1 MENMK
6 FLFQGDTGLV
16 VELGNEIDPAVNTR
30 VHTLS
35 HLIENEC
42 GRLIDAVVPTYRSLL
57 VYFDP
62 TQIERQILVDNI
74 RRIAAEIQEDAVKKS
89 AAKIIRIPTLYGG
102 EAGPDLE
109 FVASHNRMSV
119 EEVVRIHT
127 SVPYR
132 IYMIGFT
139 PGFPYL
145 GGMSEKIAAPRLK
158 TPRTCIPGGSVG
170 IAGTQTGLY
179 PVESPG
185 GWQLIGRTPLKVFE
199 PSNEQPFLYSA
210 GDYLQFESIT
220 KTEYERILAEVQQG
234 CFRPQ
239 TLAIK
244 EAVQ

>member
-6 FLFQGDTGLV
+6 FLFQGETGLV
-16 VELGNEIDPAVNTR
+16 VEFGNKIDPVVNTR

-35 HLIENEC
+35 RHIEKEC
-42 GRLIDAVVPTYRSLL
+42 GRLIEAVVPTYRSLL

-62 TQIERQILVDNI
+62 TQIKRQTLVDNI
-74 RRIAAEIQEDAVKKS
+74 RKIAAEFQEDAVETT
-89 AAKIIRIPTLYGG
+89 AAQIVRIPTLYGG

-109 FVASHNRMSV
+109 FVASHNQMSV
-119 EEVVRIHT
+119 EEVIRVHT

-185 GWQLIGRTPLKVFE
+185 GWQLIGRTPLKVFD
-199 PSNEQPFLYSA
+199 PSNEHPFLYSA
-210 GDYLQFESIT
+210 GDYLQFEAIT
-220 KTEYERILAEVQQG
+220 TAEYARILDEVQQG
-234 CFRPQ
+234 RFRPQ

-244 EAVQ
+244 EGIQ

>member
-1 MENMK
+1 MEKMK
-6 FLFQGDTGLV
+6 FLFQGETGLV

-185 GWQLIGRTPLKVFE
+185 GWQLIGRTPLQVFN
-199 PSNEQPFLYSA
+199 PRSEQPFIYSA
-210 GDYLQFESIT
+210 GDFLQFQPIT
-220 KTEYERILAEVQQG
+220 AAEFETIRQDVERGVYL
-234 CFRPQ
+234 PQ
-239 TLAIK
+239 RFENK
-244 EAVQ
+244 EAVK